1 MSLTG
6 KSSLDGEEIVRVS
19 NLSVGY
25 SGHPILERVSFAVKK
40 GQIVTILGTS
50 GCGKST
56 LLRCL
61 TGLLEPM
68 DGKVFI
74 FDVDVWDM
82 NFPKEIRT
90 RMGVLFQAGG
100 LLGSF
105 SVFDNVAFPL
115 RESTNWPE
123 SWIRD
128 MVYLKLE
135 MVGLADFAHYM
146 PSELSGGMKKRAGL
160 ARALVLDPPL
170 VFCDE
175 PLAGLDPLTAREI
188 DSLLMEL
195 NEMLNITLVVVTHE
209 LVSIERISDHCI
221 MLDRSVKG
229 VIASGT
235 VGELKE
241 HSHPAVRDF
250 FRH

>member
-1 MSLTG
+1 
-6 KSSLDGEEIVRVS
+6 V
-19 NLSVGY
+19 
-25 SGHPILERVSFAVKK
+25 
-40 GQIVTILGTS
+40 
-50 GCGKST
+50 
-56 LLRCL
+56 
-61 TGLLEPM
+61 
-68 DGKVFI
+68 
-74 FDVDVWDM
+74 
-82 NFPKEIRT
+82 
-90 RMGVLFQAGG
+90 
-100 LLGSF
+100 
-105 SVFDNVAFPL
+105 
-115 RESTNWPE
+115 
-123 SWIRD
+123 
-128 MVYLKLE
+128 
-135 MVGLADFAHYM
+135 
-146 PSELSGGMKKRAGL
+146 
-160 ARALVLDPPL
+160 L